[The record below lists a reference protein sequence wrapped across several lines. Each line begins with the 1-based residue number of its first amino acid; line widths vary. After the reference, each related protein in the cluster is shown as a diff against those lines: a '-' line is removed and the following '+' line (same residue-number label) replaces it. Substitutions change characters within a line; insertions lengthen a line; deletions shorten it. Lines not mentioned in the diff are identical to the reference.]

1 MRASDLIFTF
11 GANVHTPYT
20 DGGYVNI
27 TSTIND
33 LKYLG
38 ITQVR
43 DGISDGL
50 NGSAPISSY
59 ITLAKAGIKFDF
71 VVEGASTADVRAEFA
86 LIDQVAAAVPGSVI
100 AVEGPNEINNGQFS
114 YNGAG
119 GLQAA
124 LMEQADIYQIA
135 HQDSRLSGVSVYY
148 FTGYNAGSVP
158 VGPAPST
165 TPGLADFDNQHP
177 YPRLGQPPQPT
188 NSRQVAVGNETSPTA
203 PLVYTESGYSTND
216 VTSNVQAKYELD
228 LLMDSASQGLS
239 KTFLYELKDAYSP
252 GSPQGNDGWGLFDY
266 TGAAKPVATAIHNL
280 TTLMQDSGAQAT
292 TFTPSSFTYSIMGL
306 PSTGNS
312 LLLQK
317 SDGTN
322 FIAVWNEPQIWNS
335 ATASEV
341 ATPDQFVTVKLGKT
355 YASVKVFDPLSG
367 TQAISQFSN
376 VSSVTIDVT
385 DHPLLVEV
393 DPATAAATTT
403 SSTGTTSSTPTS
415 SGSDTLVL
423 DVSEIA
429 AGGRDVQFAV
439 SVDGVQIGG
448 TQTVTA
454 SHAAAQ
460 SQDITL
466 MGNFGPAGSH
476 TVTVNFLNG
485 YATNADAGRTLYVNA
500 ISLNGVTTFENS
512 DLQYSGPYKYTIQ
525 KSATPVVS
533 NAGTQNTL
541 VLNVAETSA
550 SGQNAQFLVSVDGQR
565 VGGIQTVTASAAAGA
580 SQNVTLTGN
589 FGTGPHQVTVD
600 FVNGFSGRPT
610 DAGRVLYV
618 NAVSLDS
625 QATFSNIAL
634 INGSASTTVTG
645 PSAPL
650 ASKAGTQDTLVLK
663 VAEAAAGGQDARF
676 MVSVDGQLVGG
687 IQTVTASA
695 AAGASQNVAL
705 TGNFG
710 TGSHNVAIDFL
721 NGFTGNPND
730 FGRTL
735 FVNSIT
741 LNGAVTTQNAV
752 QTNAQAVS
760 YVVTPPTSSTP
771 STTVTPPASTAP
783 STTVTPPASGSG
795 SDTLVLD
802 VSEIA
807 AGGRDVQFA
816 VSVDGVQIGGTQTVT
831 ASHAAAQSQDI
842 TLMGNFGPAGSHT
855 VTVNFLNGYATNA
868 DAGRTLYVNAIS
880 LNGVTTFENSD
891 LQYSGPYK
899 YTIQKSATP
908 VVSNAGTQNTLVLNV
923 AETSASG
930 QNAQFLVSVDGQRV
944 GGIQTVTASAAAGAS
959 QNVTLTGNFGTGPH
973 QVTVDFVNGF
983 SGRPTDAG
991 RVLYVNAVSLDSQA
1005 TFSNI
1010 ALINGSA
1017 STTVTGPSAPLAS
1030 QSGHA
1035 RHIGPQG
1042 RRGSR
1047 RRPGCAVHG
1056 ERRRAARGRH
1066 SDGHRLSRCRCQPER
1081 RPYR

>member
-1 MRASDLIFTF
+1 M
-11 GANVHTPYT
+11 
-20 DGGYVNI
+20 
-27 TSTIND
+27 
-33 LKYLG
+33 
-38 ITQVR
+38 
-43 DGISDGL
+43 
-50 NGSAPISSY
+50 
-59 ITLAKAGIKFDF
+59 
-71 VVEGASTADVRAEFA
+71 
-86 LIDQVAAAVPGSVI
+86 
-100 AVEGPNEINNGQFS
+100 
-114 YNGAG
+114 
-119 GLQAA
+119 
-124 LMEQADIYQIA
+124 
-135 HQDSRLSGVSVYY
+135 
-148 FTGYNAGSVP
+148 
-158 VGPAPST
+158 
-165 TPGLADFDNQHP
+165 
-177 YPRLGQPPQPT
+177 
-188 NSRQVAVGNETSPTA
+188 
-203 PLVYTESGYSTND
+203 
-216 VTSNVQAKYELD
+216 
-228 LLMDSASQGLS
+228 
-239 KTFLYELKDAYSP
+239 
-252 GSPQGNDGWGLFDY
+252 
-266 TGAAKPVATAIHNL
+266 
-280 TTLMQDSGAQAT
+280 
-292 TFTPSSFTYSIMGL
+292 
-306 PSTGNS
+306 
-312 LLLQK
+312 
-317 SDGTN
+317 
-322 FIAVWNEPQIWNS
+322 
-335 ATASEV
+335 
-341 ATPDQFVTVKLGKT
+341 
-355 YASVKVFDPLSG
+355 
-367 TQAISQFSN
+367 
-376 VSSVTIDVT
+376 
-385 DHPLLVEV
+385 
-393 DPATAAATTT
+393 
-403 SSTGTTSSTPTS
+403 
-415 SGSDTLVL
+415 L

-795 SDTLVLD
+795 TLPVVFNWSPTTQLSHFLQSGSAVRAGTPGALAKIIALGDSTTLGIVGTPGGRDTVSYPAQLADALQRNGLTANSNNFLGGGPNVDSRITLVGSS
-802 VSEIA
+802 VWAGAQA
-807 AGGRDVQFA
+807 AGGQMIQTTAAGGGLDFKPDVSGIYDLVYVHYF
-816 VSVDGVQIGGTQTVT
+816 D
-831 ASHAAAQSQDI
+831 H
-842 TLMGNFGPAGSHT
+842 GNG
-855 VTVNFLNGYATNA
+855 
-868 DAGRTLYVNAIS
+868 DA
-880 LNGVTTFENSD
+880 SD
-891 LQYSGPYK
+891 LNQWRSCHRRH
-899 YTIQKSATP
+899 
-908 VVSNAGTQNTLVLNV
+908 QN
-923 AETSASG
+923 G
-930 QNAQFLVSVDGQRV
+930 QF
-944 GGIQTVTASAAAGAS
+944 
-959 QNVTLTGNFGTGPH
+959 
-973 QVTVDFVNGF
+973 
-983 SGRPTDAG
+983 
-991 RVLYVNAVSLDSQA
+991 
-1005 TFSNI
+1005 
-1010 ALINGSA
+1010 
-1017 STTVTGPSAPLAS
+1017 
-1030 QSGHA
+1030 
-1035 RHIGPQG
+1035 
-1042 RRGSR
+1042 
-1047 RRPGCAVHG
+1047 
-1056 ERRRAARGRH
+1056 
-1066 SDGHRLSRCRCQPER
+1066 
-1081 RPYR
+1081 